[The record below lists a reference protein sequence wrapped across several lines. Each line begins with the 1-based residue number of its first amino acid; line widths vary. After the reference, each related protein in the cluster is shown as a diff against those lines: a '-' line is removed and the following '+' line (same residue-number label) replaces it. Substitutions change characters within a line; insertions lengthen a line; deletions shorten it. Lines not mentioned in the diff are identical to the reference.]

1 MKPGKAGGPLETLPS
16 PASTGSGP
24 TSQALEHNLKKISD
38 LTVGTRSEE
47 SQGRQRTVSVS
58 QSGGG
63 GGGAGD
69 TRLGSLMWGVT
80 GDLPWDATLTTGVD
94 WRSITWPAC
103 LPITTDYFPDR
114 RTFENDYVVNQ
125 YVIIPDEINSDYASR
140 SALQKPALTTREVFM
155 ELICQRL
162 SQGFQLIISK
172 DGMSAT
178 SSKSIGT
185 NMTSLSLFG
194 SNKSSVAISN
204 LNQTVSESFW
214 LSIGK
219 NFHHISLTGN
229 KIDVIIYRP
238 KHPYP
243 ALDYHYMYRFMAPDN
258 DTYEVSYVEFNM
270 EKLENYSWNYLDH
283 YVTTRGDHYED
294 YELSENL
301 KYWRFRMYI
310 LPLKPFIPYTSSIRD
325 GPPTGR
331 CDLYKKPLP
340 EEYVNLAEGFMRFTK
355 TL

>member
-1 MKPGKAGGPLETLPS
+1 MTGTLETLPS

-24 TSQALEHNLKKISD
+24 TSASQPLENNLKKISD
-38 LTVGTRSEE
+38 FTVGTRVEE
-47 SQGRQRTVSVS
+47 SQVRQRTVS
-58 QSGGG
+58 QS
-63 GGGAGD
+63 AGD

-103 LPITTDYFPDR
+103 LPITTDYFPDKR
-114 RTFENDYVVNQ
+114 AFENDYVVNQ
-125 YVIIPDEINSDYASR
+125 HVIIPDEINSDYASR
-140 SALQKPALTTREVFM
+140 SSLQKPALTTREVFM

-172 DGMSAT
+172 DGVSGTA
-178 SSKSIGT
+178 SKSVGT
-185 NMTSLSLFG
+185 NVSSLSLFG
-194 SNKSSVAISN
+194 SNKSSATINN
-204 LNQTVSESFW
+204 LNQTESFW

-229 KIDVIIYRP
+229 KIDVIIYKP

-294 YELSENL
+294 FQLSENL

-325 GPPTGR
+325 GPASGR

-340 EEYVNLAEGFMRFTK
+340 EEYVNLAEGFMRFTNCSNENSV
-355 TL
+355 